1 MLALLTL
8 PLLVLSACM
17 SYESEREIATAQIG
31 VGARIFEEIELGVTT
46 SKWLATRLGNPN
58 NIAVDADGGETWHYQ
73 NTIIERTSFKALPIL
88 SARRTEQHFEHFR
101 FTFVDGKLTRF
112 GSVRSPTQL

>member
-1 MLALLTL
+1 MMTMLVL
-8 PLLVLSACM
+8 PLLVLGACM

-31 VGARIFEEIELGVTT
+31 VGARIFEEVELGVTT
-46 SKWLATRLGNPN
+46 SNWLAMRLGNPN
-58 NIAVDADGGETWHYQ
+58 NIAIDADGSETWHYR
-73 NTIIERTSFKALPIL
+73 NTIIERTAFKALPLL

-112 GSVRSPTQL
+112 GSERSPAQL